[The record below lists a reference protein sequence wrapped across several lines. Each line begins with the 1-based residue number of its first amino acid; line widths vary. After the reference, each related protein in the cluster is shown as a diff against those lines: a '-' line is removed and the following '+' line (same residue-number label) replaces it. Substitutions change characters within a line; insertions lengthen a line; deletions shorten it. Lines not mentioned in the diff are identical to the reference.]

1 MSTDMTISLGVRQ
14 LCSEVVFG
22 RRCRS
27 LMRLDSP
34 IGSDNARRLAIL
46 VDDEFSTERTN
57 IFTPYTVA
65 EQWKTVGDV
74 VEYVKTTLAEQEQI
88 KES

>member
-27 LMRLDSP
+27 LIRLDSP
-34 IGSDNARRLAIL
+34 IGIHTARRLSLLI
-46 VDDEFSTERTN
+46 DEEFPN
-57 IFTPYTVA
+57 LYTPYTIA
-65 EQWKTVGDV
+65 DRWKTVGAA
-74 VEYVKTTLAEQEQI
+74 VEYVKTALAEQEQI